1 MEKLFLTWQSFCKDR
16 IFQVGTC
23 WGAGGEHFQNQSF
36 PSHYDGLFWDLGS
49 GHQLLRQER
58 QPEREEQRLSWGRR
72 V

>member
-1 MEKLFLTWQSFCKDR
+1 ML
-16 IFQVGTC
+16 G
-23 WGAGGEHFQNQSF
+23 GGGEHFQNQSF
-36 PSHYDGLFWDLGS
+36 PSQYDGLFWDLGS